1 VNPVALSLVVL
12 CAVLC
17 LGCLSVTV
25 AVVVTAARPAGRG
38 PAMTGRAGPE
48 SGLTVLFDQD
58 CERCRDLS
66 RWLAGQRQLVPLDLV
81 PAASPAAW
89 RRFPRLDHGATRAA
103 ITVVGE
109 GGQVYTGDA
118 AWIACL
124 WALAE
129 YRSAAYRL
137 AGAAPQAGP

>member
-1 VNPVALSLVVL
+1 V
-12 CAVLC
+12 
-17 LGCLSVTV
+17 
-25 AVVVTAARPAGRG
+25 
-38 PAMTGRAGPE
+38 

-58 CERCRDLS
+58 CGHCRDLS
-66 RWLAGQRQLVPLDLV
+66 RWLAVQRQLVPLDLV

-89 RRFPRLDHGATRAA
+89 RRFPRLDHGATLAA
-103 ITVVGE
+103 ITVVGD

-137 AGAAPQAGP
+137 ASAAPQAGP